1 MDEKEREIY
10 AQQHKDRVDLNE
22 QQANTWGKFLKRKHD
37 YTQKYGASYA
47 DILLKKERE
56 ALETEFGQTHKEY
69 DQEEHQQWLDYH
81 ENEPQSQP
89 DNLPQFLKEPELPKE
104 QDVKDLEVDM
114 TERAASLLERYR
126 QQAPHNVNVRDSD
139 LKTQPGR
146 EPLYP
151 NPFKQPDKEQQ
162 SAFHSQTK
170 DLEQSQDLMTT
181 MRSVSTETPKKE
193 NELTTENKPM
203 SMSERFSQSLS
214 YTKSAEKTSQSPERG
229 KDIDRE

>member
-22 QQANTWGKFLKRKHD
+22 QQANTWGKFLKRRHD

-56 ALETEFGQTHKEY
+56 ALEAEFSQAHKDY
-69 DQEEHQQWLDYH
+69 DQEEQQQWLDYH
-81 ENEPQSQP
+81 ENESQSQP
-89 DNLPQFLKEPELPKE
+89 DNLPQFLKDPEPLKE
-104 QDVKDLEVDM
+104 QDVKEVDM
-114 TERAASLLERYR
+114 TERAASILERYR
-126 QQAPHNVNVRDSD
+126 QQAPSDINVRDSD

-162 SAFHSQTK
+162 SASHSQSK

-181 MRSVSTETPKKE
+181 MRSVSTEIPKKE
-193 NELTTENKPM
+193 NELTTEKKTM

-214 YTKSAEKTSQSPERG
+214 YTKSAEKTSQSPEKG